1 MVSEKFELD
10 KKTKAI
16 ISEGL
21 AIIEKLTDSSFEEK
35 ARMLTAFLEKKGLTI
50 ERDTTFGDVLL
61 TTSEGWGV
69 VVLFNEKARN
79 QNGDVVW
86 KLQ

>member
-1 MVSEKFELD
+1 MVSEEFELD

-21 AIIEKLTDSSFEEK
+21 AIIEKFPDSSFEER
-35 ARMLTAFLEKKGLTI
+35 ARMLTAFLKNKGLTI

-61 TTSEGWGV
+61 TTSGGWGV
-69 VVLFNEKARN
+69 VVLFNEKARH

>member
-1 MVSEKFELD
+1 
-10 KKTKAI
+10 
-16 ISEGL
+16 
-21 AIIEKLTDSSFEEK
+21 
-35 ARMLTAFLEKKGLTI
+35 MLTVFLEKKGLTI